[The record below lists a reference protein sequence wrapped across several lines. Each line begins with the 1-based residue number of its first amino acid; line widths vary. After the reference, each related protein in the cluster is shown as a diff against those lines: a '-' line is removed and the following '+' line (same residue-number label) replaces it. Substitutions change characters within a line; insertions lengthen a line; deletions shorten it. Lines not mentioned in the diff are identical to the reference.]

1 MQQLPCRE
9 APARPHEHPLP
20 SIPAM
25 ASQRSALL
33 PLALLAAAAFV
44 ATFGCGAFVQ
54 PPAQSSLRGALPAA
68 GAAAYGALVAAVPE
82 PAMAVTEKELNNFG
96 VFFAV
101 FFLGFF
107 LAGFARLFTVGK
119 L

>member
-1 MQQLPCRE
+1 MRV
-9 APARPHEHPLP
+9 
-20 SIPAM
+20 
-25 ASQRSALL
+25 ASRASYEKRASLEETALR
-33 PLALLAAAAFV
+33 
-44 ATFGCGAFVQ
+44 TFGCGAFVA
-54 PPAQSSLRGALPAA
+54 PPAQSSLRGAVPAA
-68 GAAAYGALVAAVPE
+68 GAVAYGALVAAVPE

>member
-1 MQQLPCRE
+1 M
-9 APARPHEHPLP
+9 
-20 SIPAM
+20 
-25 ASQRSALL
+25 
-33 PLALLAAAAFV
+33 
-44 ATFGCGAFVQ
+44 
-54 PPAQSSLRGALPAA
+54 
-68 GAAAYGALVAAVPE
+68 PE